1 MVSYLTN
8 FCKHGDP
15 NGNGLTPWNAMTG
28 SQDKLLRL
36 GEKPTHMGKASMLK
50 LVKTLLTN
58 KAVGE

>member
-1 MVSYLTN
+1 MENNKTQRRPYVRPEADL
-8 FCKHGDP
+8 
-15 NGNGLTPWNAMTG
+15 W
-28 SQDKLLRL
+28 LLRL